1 MARQDFERSDRRPS
15 PGGVGECGA
24 PVSDCSTHG
33 PYVRHLNEAGAGR
46 DEGVE
51 SCGQFREVVPPKRA
65 ALPHRCLTRRRAYP
79 SQRIFLSGSSAP
91 GRPRRSIDPVDHLLT
106 GVGKST
112 TPDDR
117 LVLVNGWPWGRG
129 SGPVTG
135 RMPVAPAESVG
146 LMLVFGRSVSVMAEE
161 PGRTNRG
168 AQLSG
173 SARIGEA
180 IKEGPRR
187 MIFAS

>member
-1 MARQDFERSDRRPS
+1 MSIIPKLCSGRIDGGWSSVSATASPPCPSASILRSPPERRQSCCGRTIANVVVVRIVAEPEKDRLPWHGKTSSDPTGAPPR
-15 PGGVGECGA
+15 GGFGECGA

-106 GVGKST
+106 GVGNRRRQMT
-112 TPDDR
+112 
-117 LVLVNGWPWGRG
+117 G
-129 SGPVTG
+129 S
-135 RMPVAPAESVG
+135 S
-146 LMLVFGRSVSVMAEE
+146 
-161 PGRTNRG
+161 
-168 AQLSG
+168 
-173 SARIGEA
+173 
-180 IKEGPRR
+180 
-187 MIFAS
+187 